1 MGGCYDCFNEHIRLF
16 GDDMKES
23 KYLLLFEKI
32 RADRALNVRET
43 VELIA
48 VALGK
53 SPETVKSYMNK
64 GCPSV
69 SLKFLEMHF
78 KKELLE

>member
-1 MGGCYDCFNEHIRLF
+1 MTY
-16 GDDMKES
+16 K
-23 KYLLLFEKI
+23 LLFDEI
-32 RADRALNVRET
+32 MTERSLNVRET

-64 GCPSV
+64 GCPIV

-78 KKELLE
+78 HTGK

>member
-1 MGGCYDCFNEHIRLF
+1 MGGYYGCFNEYIRLF

-23 KYLLLFEKI
+23 RYYEVFSKI
-32 RADRALNVRET
+32 MEQRGLNVRET

-48 VALGK
+48 IALGK

-64 GCPSV
+64 GCPPV

-78 KKELLE
+78 K